1 MNNWGSVD
9 QAFLN
14 MVILLVNTVK
24 QNCLFLVPAFLLA
37 GLIVAIVRSVFSQS
51 QMSIDGSFMLHG
63 ILIWCVL
70 FNYIEIIDL
79 VTGGIEGFRDLIPQP
94 GTILDDLNEFS
105 NMALNTS
112 RTVSD
117 PNVPT
122 QDKILEFAKGLFDF
136 NFGLLYFVNAALEEG
151 LTMLVRIGLEKIRA
165 MLLAFLTVAGPLS
178 LTLSVFPGMRGIAAF
193 WFKGWFTVHCWSL
206 TIRILDAIIHNYN
219 QAVFANMSDSPTILI
234 DSLVVN
240 IVCML
245 MYLMVPTLTGYF
257 IAHTNTTG
265 FLSKLAGT
273 AKTVVSTAV
282 AAGKS
287 FGGGAASSKTG
298 ASAGQGGST
307 NGASAMNLG
316 NVGSPSGGGG
326 SPALGQAAS
335 QPLLNGGPGTQGLIG
350 GPPYSP
356 SPVGGGGSPLLLS
369 GGNVAIPIRQ
379 KAPTPQPRINA
390 ANIPYTS
397 YEPVPGH

>member
-1 MNNWGSVD
+1 MNNWGHVD
-9 QAFLN
+9 QAFIN
-14 MVILLVNTVK
+14 MVLLLVNTVR

-37 GLIVAIVRSVFSQS
+37 GLITAIVRSVFSQS
-51 QMSIDGSFMLHG
+51 QMSVNGDFMLRG

-79 VTGGIEGFRDLIPQP
+79 VTSGIEGFRDLIPQP

-105 NMALNTS
+105 NMALSTS
-112 RTVSD
+112 KTASD
-117 PNVPT
+117 PNIPT
-122 QDKILEFAKGLFDF
+122 QDKILELAKGLFDF

-151 LTMLVRIGLEKIRA
+151 LTMLIRIGLEKIRA

-178 LTLSVFPGMRGIAAF
+178 LALSVFPGMDRVSGH
-193 WFKGWFTVHCWSL
+193 WFRGWFSVHMWSV

-219 QAVFANMSDSPTILI
+219 QAVFAHLSDSPTILI

-245 MYLMVPTLTGYF
+245 MYLMVPTLTSYF
-257 IAHTNTTG
+257 VGQALTNG

-273 AKTVVSTAV
+273 AATVVGTAM
-282 AAGKS
+282 AAGKL
-287 FGGGAASSKTG
+287 FAGGAAKAT
-298 ASAGQGGST
+298 
-307 NGASAMNLG
+307 SAMGQSGSGSGSSAISLG

-335 QPLLNGGPGTQGLIG
+335 QPLLNGGNGTQGLLG
-350 GPPYSP
+350 GPPNSP

-390 ANIPYTS
+390 ANIPYTN